1 MDEPDDQLSA
11 DGHLTAIKRFLP
23 FFGKSISGCLFLVGD
38 NCGVNKRL
46 ANLLGVPLIGCASHR
61 LNLAVRDYLEPHDS
75 ILEEVQQLM
84 RKLRTLKQA
93 AKLRAKTPL
102 AAVLRQDTRWSSTFS
117 MLKRYFRLRPFI
129 SADDEEL
136 ADFLP
141 SRSAHRKLDTL
152 LASLR
157 DVESVSKHLQ
167 GDGLTLLDARRTQA
181 HVEDVDC
188 TPADKEGFAV
198 RALKRRKVAAAP
210 ATYELL
216 NAIPPTS
223 NMVERLF
230 SIARAVLRH
239 ERHRLSP
246 MMLEMILFL
255 KINSWDVAT
264 VEQCL

>member
-1 MDEPDDQLSA
+1 
-11 DGHLTAIKRFLP
+11 
-23 FFGKSISGCLFLVGD
+23 
-38 NCGVNKRL
+38 
-46 ANLLGVPLIGCASHR
+46 
-61 LNLAVRDYLEPHDS
+61 
-75 ILEEVQQLM
+75 M

-141 SRSAHRKLDTL
+141 SRLAHPKLETL

-167 GDGLTLLDARRTQA
+167 GDGLTPLDARVLFDELLKSHPSFAKYLATDADIVHSAVFEQAVVKVLDDQAALLTDDEVAALEPFKRTQT
-181 HVEDVDC
+181 H
-188 TPADKEGFAV
+188 
-198 RALKRRKVAAAP
+198 RRKVAAAP
-210 ATYELL
+210 ATYEQL

-230 SIARAVLRH
+230 SIARAMLRH

-255 KINSWDVAT
+255 KINSSYWDVAT

>member
-1 MDEPDDQLSA
+1 S
-11 DGHLTAIKRFLP
+11 
-23 FFGKSISGCLFLVGD
+23 
-38 NCGVNKRL
+38 
-46 ANLLGVPLIGCASHR
+46 
-61 LNLAVRDYLEPHDS
+61 
-75 ILEEVQQLM
+75 
-84 RKLRTLKQA
+84 
-93 AKLRAKTPL
+93 L
-102 AAVLRQDTRWSSTFS
+102 AAVLRQDTRWPSTFS

-141 SRSAHRKLDTL
+141 SRSAHRKLETL

-167 GDGLTLLDARRTQA
+167 GDGLTLLDARVLFDELLKSHPSFAKYLATDADIVHSAVFEQAVVKVLDDQAALLTDDEVTALEPFKRTLA
-181 HVEDVDC
+181 H
-188 TPADKEGFAV
+188 
-198 RALKRRKVAAAP
+198 RRKVAAAP

-230 SIARAVLRH
+230 SIARAMLRH

-246 MMLEMILFL
+246 MILFL
-255 KINSWDVAT
+255 KINSSYWDVAT